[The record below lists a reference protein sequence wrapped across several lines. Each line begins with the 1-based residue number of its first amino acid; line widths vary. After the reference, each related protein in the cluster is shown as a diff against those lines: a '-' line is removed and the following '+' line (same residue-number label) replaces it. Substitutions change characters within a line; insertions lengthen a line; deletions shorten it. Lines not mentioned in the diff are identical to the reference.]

1 MYAAVLFLHS
11 WLRWLVLA
19 AALVVLIR
27 SLRGWLGSRPW
38 TATDTSAGRIFT
50 IVLDVQFLLG
60 LILYAGLSPITW
72 AALSDMGAAMR
83 DGLMRYW
90 AVEHAFGMIA
100 AVVIVHVGLSRAR
113 RASTGIARHRGV
125 AISVAVAVLIVLV
138 TMPWPFSSYARP
150 LLRW

>member
-50 IVLDVQFLLG
+50 IVLDVQLLLG

-90 AVEHAFGMIA
+90 AVSR
-100 AVVIVHVGLSRAR
+100 GLPGPECRSSRCG
-113 RASTGIARHRGV
+113 RAPDWPPDDRSS
-125 AISVAVAVLIVLV
+125 SV
-138 TMPWPFSSYARP
+138 P
-150 LLRW
+150 